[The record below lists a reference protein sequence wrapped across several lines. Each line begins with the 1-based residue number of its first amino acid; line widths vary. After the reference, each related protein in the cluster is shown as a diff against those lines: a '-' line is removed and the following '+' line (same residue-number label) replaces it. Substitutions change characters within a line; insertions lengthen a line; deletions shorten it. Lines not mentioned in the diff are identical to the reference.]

1 MTEKPGLAAG
11 PADLSGPEAQ
21 QILDAAEQVFSEI
34 GVRRATVGDV
44 ARKAGVDRV
53 TIYRRI
59 GAKDDLVNA
68 VIAREAALVF
78 EKIEAAARQG
88 RTFEDRMAL
97 SFAATIEIVRD
108 HAMLNRM
115 LDLESETLL
124 PQLTIQGRP
133 LIVGAVG
140 VVMHVFDQAVQDGLL
155 ASADHLLPIAE
166 LLVRVVHSFMLTPA
180 GVLELESHD
189 QLVQFAREHMLPLVP
204 HA

>member
-1 MTEKPGLAAG
+1 MTERPDLATG
-11 PADLSGPEAQ
+11 PSDLDGPEAQ
-21 QILDAAEQVFSEI
+21 QILDAAQQVFSEI
-34 GVRRATVGDV
+34 GVRRATVGDI

-68 VIAREAALVF
+68 VVARDAAQVF
-78 EKIEAAARQG
+78 DEIEAAARQG

-97 SFAATIEIVRD
+97 SFAATIEIIRG

-124 PQLTIQGRP
+124 PQLTVQGRP

-140 VVMHVFDQAVQDGLL
+140 VVMHVFEQAVRDGLL
-155 ASADHLLPIAE
+155 ESADHLLPIAE

-180 GVLELESHD
+180 GVLELETHD
-189 QLVQFAREHMLPLVP
+189 QLVQFAREHMVPLVP
-204 HA
+204 HR